1 MKHSKRYILLLILLV
16 ASLITYAQN
25 SGAGAKKEQA
35 PIWLSDCEN
44 KLDELRKSNEIE
56 PITQALPIFGKQA
69 REQGYTLP
77 LPFGVGTSFMVMRQ
91 TNKISDFRLVVDGTE
106 VPYDVKFY
114 NAVST
119 DFNATFRPDIWIFP
133 FMNVYGVLGYT
144 SGSIKP
150 NVLIP
155 GLSATLPN
163 LGDVEIIEAFELND
177 LIEYKGSTM
186 GLGTTLAGG
195 FKSYF
200 FTLDYNYTWSNM
212 DVIPTTVKVQTI
224 TPRVGILLEGFKT
237 LGTGTLWIGARY
249 VDINQEVTDQIVNL
263 RETDPEL
270 ADILGDELGY
280 AMTMGVEDP
289 LNFIIGGAWSPSQRT
304 TLVFEAGVG
313 DRSQLLIS
321 VDYRF

>member
-1 MKHSKRYILLLILLV
+1 MVCSLLAMAV
-16 ASLITYAQN
+16 FAYAQN
-25 SGAGAKKEQA
+25 SGAGAKKGQE
-35 PIWLSDCEN
+35 PIWLSDCED
-44 KLDELRKSNEIE
+44 KLDELRKSYEIE
-56 PITQALPIFGKQA
+56 PITRIPPILGPQA
-69 REQGYTLP
+69 REKGYTLP

-91 TNKISDFRLVVDGTE
+91 TNKISDFRLIVEGTE
-106 VPYDVKFY
+106 VPYDIKFY

-119 DFNATFRPDIWIFP
+119 DFNATFRPDVWIFP
-133 FMNVYGVLGYT
+133 FLNVYGILGYT

-155 GLSATLPN
+155 GFSATLPG
-163 LGDVEIIEAFELND
+163 LGDVDIIEPFELND

-186 GLGTTLAGG
+186 GVGTTLAGG

-212 DVIPTTVKVQTI
+212 DVIPTTVKAYTV
-224 TPRVGILLEGFKT
+224 TPRVGILMEGFKT
-237 LGTGTLWIGARY
+237 LGTGTFWIGAMY
-249 VDINQEVTDQIVNL
+249 VDINQAVSDSFNL
-263 RETDPEL
+263 RDSSPDV

-280 AMTMGVEDP
+280 AMTMGVEHP
-289 LNFIIGGAWSPSQRT
+289 VNFIIGGAWSPSQRT

-313 DRSQLLIS
+313 DRSQFLIS

>member
-1 MKHSKRYILLLILLV
+1 MIHSWKYMLVLALLAL
-16 ASLITYAQN
+16 ASAVQAQN
-25 SGAGAKKEQA
+25 SGAGAKKGLA
-35 PIWLSDCEN
+35 PIWLADCED
-44 KLDELRKSNEIE
+44 KLDDLRKSREIE
-56 PITQALPIFGKQA
+56 PLQEALPIFGKQA
-69 REQGYTLP
+69 REKGYTLP
-77 LPFGVGTSFMVMRQ
+77 LPFGVGASFMAMRQ
-91 TNKISDFRLVVDGTE
+91 TNKISNFKLIVEGTE
-106 VPYDVKFY
+106 LPLDVKFY

-133 FMNVYGVLGYT
+133 FLNVYGVLGYS

-155 GLSATLPN
+155 GISANLPVI
-163 LGDVEIIEAFELND
+163 GDVEIIESFELND
-177 LIEYKGSTM
+177 RIDYNGSTL
-186 GLGTTLAGG
+186 GVGTTLAGG

-200 FTLDYNYTWSNM
+200 FTLDYNHTWSDM
-212 DVIPTTVKVQTI
+212 DVIPTTVKVHTL

-237 LGTGTLWIGARY
+237 LGTGTFWLGAMY
-249 VDINQEVTDQIVNL
+249 VHLNQEVTDNYNL
-263 RETDPEL
+263 REINPEI

-280 AMTMGVEDP
+280 AMTMGVEEP
-289 LNFIIGGAWSPSQRT
+289 WNFIVGGAWSPSQRT